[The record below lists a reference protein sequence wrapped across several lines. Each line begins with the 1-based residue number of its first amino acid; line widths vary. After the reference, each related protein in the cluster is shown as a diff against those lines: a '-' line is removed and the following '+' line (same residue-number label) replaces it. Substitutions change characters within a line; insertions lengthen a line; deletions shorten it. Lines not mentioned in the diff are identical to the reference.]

1 MCGQFIFYSLFKW
14 FYSGNAELI
23 TNSFITLNKNIY
35 IYNSISMFLYI
46 SNIKLH
52 TILKNIKIS
61 TEYKIKKQLQYFII
75 HFFIIKKYYIKN
87 FLVSMKLIFKT
98 GKSHFPNKQLIKAML
113 ISFLFY
119 YQITIRIE
127 KVVKNNFVDSQ
138 KNA

>member
-1 MCGQFIFYSLFKW
+1 MVLQWQCRTYYEQLHYFKQK
-14 FYSGNAELI
+14 Y
-23 TNSFITLNKNIY
+23 IY

-46 SNIKLH
+46 SNIKLY

-98 GKSHFPNKQLIKAML
+98 RKSHFPNKQLIKAML